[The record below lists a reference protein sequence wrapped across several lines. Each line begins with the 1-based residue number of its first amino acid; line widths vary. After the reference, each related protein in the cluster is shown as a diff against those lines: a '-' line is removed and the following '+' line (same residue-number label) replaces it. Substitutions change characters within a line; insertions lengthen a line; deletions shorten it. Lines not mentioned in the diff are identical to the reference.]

1 MKRACIAIVD
11 ATRARLYTYERA
23 DDDEPARPESGALH
37 EVMDLRAGSTED
49 HRDAHAHEIDRRFA
63 RQVVAELDRIA
74 REHAFPRVVLVASP
88 AMLGEVRGVT
98 GALRRPE
105 LVVEYVARDL
115 AQLSSP
121 QIHDHLAQLSLIPP
135 RRPAFAPG

>member
-23 DDDEPARPESGALH
+23 DDETAGTESGALH
-37 EVMDLRAGSTED
+37 EVMDLRARSTDD
-49 HRDAHAHEIDRRFA
+49 HRDAHAHQIDRRFA
-63 RQVVAELDRIA
+63 RQVVAEIDRIA
-74 REHAFPRVVLVASP
+74 REHAFTRVVLVTSP
-88 AMLGEVRGVT
+88 AMLGELRGVT

-135 RRPAFAPG
+135 RRSAFVRG